1 LVVTTPRGLYSG
13 EFIVRKVDENGED
26 QVVFVYTVEGSAFGE
41 LSLMYGKP
49 RAASVVAKTQG
60 KLWCIGRAAFRA
72 VIMLGKQDGDG
83 LLEVYRTIPVFK
95 DLSRP
100 TLQRLCTAAVERSYE
115 KGEVVHNEETAP
127 ASQWVFCIVT
137 TGVLRLIAKG
147 EGKKRQL
154 RAELSYFSTFEIGA
168 KFSEAR
174 ADSKMKLSC
183 LSAEVCLSVLGAAGL
198 AQLKET
204 VEKAKSKGKRLEIP
218 KSLFD
223 VPENFQL
230 SKQAD
235 VARFTLE
242 HPTTLLGKFG
252 YVAQYKDSTTGK
264 LCSVKVVAKAKSA
277 QLRMDGR
284 MLQERNFLAAMF
296 ADPPPGLGA
305 AGETWLP
312 VPLAVMQ
319 DEKKAYVSVR
329 PCIGFCG
336 RAVVQRH
343 TARCYSVPST
353 WKASLMYMYIYH
365 LLPLS
370 ADDLQGPVRLRPV
383 GSPLRRRL
391 RAGRE
396 AAAAGQ
402 RVRGA
407 ALHPRVRA
415 HAPLPQRQLHLRHH
429 QRRAQGTLLP
439 SLGPD
444 LSVWSMTLLM
454 PST

>member
-1 LVVTTPRGLYSG
+1 LYSG

-83 LLEVYRTIPVFK
+83 LLEVYRSIPVFK

-242 HPTTLLGKFG
+242 HPTALLGKFG

-284 MLQERNFLAAMF
+284 MLQERNFLAAMY

-319 DEKKAYVSVR
+319 DEKKAYVSGLPR
-329 PCIGFCG
+329 FCSCCWCCI
-336 RAVVQRH
+336 
-343 TARCYSVPST
+343 
-353 WKASLMYMYIYH
+353 SL
-365 LLPLS
+365 
-370 ADDLQGPVRLRPV
+370 R
-383 GSPLRRRL
+383 
-391 RAGRE
+391 
-396 AAAAGQ
+396 
-402 RVRGA
+402 
-407 ALHPRVRA
+407 
-415 HAPLPQRQLHLRHH
+415 HAPSPCFAIPPLNMYSAFLPALQMIYKDLY
-429 QRRAQGTLLP
+429 AC
-439 SLGPD
+439 D
-444 LSVWSMTLLM
+444 LSVALSGGAFERAEKPQLLASVYAALRCIHEFGLM
-454 PST
+454 HRYLNANSIYVTTSGVPKVRCFPSLVLT

>member
-1 LVVTTPRGLYSG
+1 LYSG

-83 LLEVYRTIPVFK
+83 LLEVYRSIPVFR

-154 RAELSYFSTFEIGA
+154 RAELSYFSTFEIGG

-242 HPTTLLGKFG
+242 HPTALLGKFG

-284 MLQERNFLAAMF
+284 MLQERNFLAAMY

-319 DEKKAYVSVR
+319 DEKKAYVSGLLSFGS
-329 PCIGFCG
+329 CCWY
-336 RAVVQRH
+336 
-343 TARCYSVPST
+343 C
-353 WKASLMYMYIYH
+353 KSL
-365 LLPLS
+365 
-370 ADDLQGPVRLRPV
+370 R
-383 GSPLRRRL
+383 
-391 RAGRE
+391 
-396 AAAAGQ
+396 
-402 RVRGA
+402 
-407 ALHPRVRA
+407 
-415 HAPLPQRQLHLRHH
+415 HAPCPCF
-429 QRRAQGTLLP
+429 AIP
-439 SLGPD
+439 SLNVYCAFLHALQMIYKDLYACD
-444 LSVWSMTLLM
+444 LSVALSGGAFERAEKPQLLASVYAALRCIHEFGLM
-454 PST
+454 HRYLNANSIYVTTSGVPKVRCFPSLVLTYTCGP

>member
-1 LVVTTPRGLYSG
+1 LYSG

-49 RAASVVAKTQG
+49 RARCTTACPGS
-60 KLWCIGRAAFRA
+60 WPPPRRRAAFRA

-83 LLEVYRTIPVFK
+83 LLEVYRSIPVFK

-242 HPTTLLGKFG
+242 HPTALLGKFG

-284 MLQERNFLAAMF
+284 MLQERNFLAAMY

-329 PCIGFCG
+329 PCIGLCG
-336 RAVVQRH
+336 RAVAQRH

-353 WKASLMYMYIYH
+353 WRASLIYMYIHH
-365 LLPLS
+365 LLP
-370 ADDLQGPVRLRPV
+370 DDLQGPVRLRPV
-383 GSPLRRRL
+383 GSPLRRGL

-439 SLGPD
+439 FFGPD
-444 LSVWSMTLLM
+444 LHAWSMTLLM